1 MVALNVTHALYVI
14 LLSGSL
20 AFGLEALLIG
30 LGGRLTV
37 IYHRGRGRLLKLALP
52 LGLTIAGLS
61 IWISML
67 LSLEP
72 LYLCVLVLACTF
84 VAGKI
89 INLSRSRL
97 FKPRALPPPPASPEK
112 ELKLMLKERGFSK
125 LVKEKKRQK
134 KKR

>member
-1 MVALNVTHALYVI
+1 MTHALYVI
-14 LLSGSL
+14 LLAGSL

-37 IYHRGRGRLLKLALP
+37 IYRRGRGRLLKLALP
-52 LGLTIAGLS
+52 LGLIIVGLS

-72 LYLCVLVLACTF
+72 LYLCVLILACTF
-84 VAGKI
+84 AAGKL
-89 INLSRSRL
+89 INLSSTKL
-97 FKPRALPPPPASPEK
+97 FKPRAPPAPPTIPEG
-112 ELKLMLKERGFSK
+112 ELKLMLKKRGFSD
-125 LVKEKKRQK
+125 LVKEKKRR